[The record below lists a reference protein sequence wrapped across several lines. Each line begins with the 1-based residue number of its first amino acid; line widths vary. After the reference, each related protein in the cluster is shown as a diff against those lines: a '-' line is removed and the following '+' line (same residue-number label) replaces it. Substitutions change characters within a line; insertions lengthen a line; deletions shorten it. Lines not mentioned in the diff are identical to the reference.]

1 MADVRL
7 PSIICNE
14 VYFLKNKLQTS
25 KIIFPILLLIIA
37 FILIGFRT
45 IIAKKNAS
53 TWYAPL
59 TDITYHSDGSSSSG
73 DNVTFLLHNDSNFE
87 LSYGQT
93 TCHGHFETAFLHGY
107 EVLSPQR
114 DLYSFSFRTPCITHA
129 DHSFYF
135 TIYPND
141 LNSFTVNVETMWRRP
156 PQIQKCFG

>member
-87 LSYGQT
+87 LSYLWCRAVLQPVLPLLPEIQPAVRLRPQWPDLLQQT
-93 TCHGHFETAFLHGY
+93 RPGHHLA
-107 EVLSPQR
+107 
-114 DLYSFSFRTPCITHA
+114 A
-129 DHSFYF
+129 
-135 TIYPND
+135 
-141 LNSFTVNVETMWRRP
+141 
-156 PQIQKCFG
+156 